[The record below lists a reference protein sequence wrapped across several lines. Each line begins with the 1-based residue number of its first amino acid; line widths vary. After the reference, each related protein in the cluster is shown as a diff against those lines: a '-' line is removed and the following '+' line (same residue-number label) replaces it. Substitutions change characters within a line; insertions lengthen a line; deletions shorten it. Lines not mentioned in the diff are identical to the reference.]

1 MTESELEKYN
11 KVKKRIEQLEEELY
25 ALFDAQ
31 GQKINPVQ
39 RIIRT
44 FSITKHCNIRHECE
58 IELTMTDI
66 KVLQDLRQ
74 QELNALRMIV
84 EEDIDSKN
92 RERR

>member
-44 FSITKHCNIRHECE
+44 VSITKHCNIRHECE
-58 IELTMTDI
+58 IELTVMDI
-66 KVLQDLRQ
+66 KILQDLRQ